1 MKGWRKYAWEML
13 GILIGSAFTAA
24 SFNMFIIPNKIAAGG
39 ISGLGVILFH
49 LFEIPVGATVLLA
62 NIPLFLLA
70 WIFMGW
76 KFVGHSLAGSLF
88 FPLMLEI
95 TGFLPL
101 VTGNLFLASIF
112 GGIGSGIGLG
122 IVFRSQGS
130 TGGTAIAAQLINH
143 FWGLGSG
150 LGLIIADFLIVILAG
165 IIFGPELAMFAL
177 ISLFIS
183 SKFIDLVQEGFA
195 VSRAALIISSQRE
208 LIAAKIMEKLERGA
222 TFLDGRGAYTGEEK
236 GIILCIIPQSQV
248 SRLKKIVKEI
258 DPGAFVIVSS
268 VSEVLGEGFQQV

>member
-49 LFEIPVGATVLLA
+49 LFEIPVGATVFLA

-101 VTGNLFLASIF
+101 VTSNLFLASIF

>member
-49 LFEIPVGATVLLA
+49 LFEIPVGATVFLA

-183 SKFIDLVQEGFA
+183 SKFTDLVQEGFA